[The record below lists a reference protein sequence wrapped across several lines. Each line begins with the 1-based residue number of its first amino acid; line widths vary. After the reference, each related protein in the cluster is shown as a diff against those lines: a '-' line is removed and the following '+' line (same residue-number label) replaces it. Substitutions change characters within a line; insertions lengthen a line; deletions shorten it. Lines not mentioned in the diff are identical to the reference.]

1 MLPRRMTI
9 YLEAPPADG
18 LRSAR
23 EHFHEYIKPVLV
35 AAAMDWDVVEGRREG
50 DVRYGTA
57 DRIRRFRRR
66 KGEGEQ
72 VEDEEMDA
80 KWVIEEMRARGGA
93 QQFDGPAGDI
103 VVGRHTWKEYIR
115 GLHEGWL
122 GPVDKPEIPVVAEK
136 SSNSVTM
143 LEESKHVSG
152 QHSLGDTLPQAA
164 INIATSNTS
173 DSTSTTTFDDGA
185 SPTAT
190 EPELVPDEP
199 KPAEETKPKSKTKP
213 APYISTAAYAS
224 ASLPSSFPSE
234 LAPATV
240 LPFPHILGFW
250 NFPYRIHRFL
260 NRRYLADEVGRR
272 TAAAVM
278 ASSRTYN
285 ESASGSEL
293 ESEGHR
299 AAWEQAGVLKHE
311 ELEWHKSYRNKE
323 RIEGEES
330 VWLDGVVLDER
341 IASRMRAFELT
352 GEDEVE
358 AERLFKSPRVV
369 RDPWKKDDE

>member
-1 MLPRRMTI
+1 MTI

-23 EHFHEYIKPVLV
+23 EHFHDYIKPVLV

-57 DRIRRFRRR
+57 DRIRKFRRR
-66 KGEGEQ
+66 KGEGREL
-72 VEDEEMDA
+72 EEEEMDA
-80 KWVIEEMRARGGA
+80 KWAIEEMRSRGGT

-122 GPVDKPEIPVVAEK
+122 GPVDKPEAPETSISDVVDD
-136 SSNSVTM
+136 
-143 LEESKHVSG
+143 SKHVSG

-164 INIATSNTS
+164 INIAASNASES
-173 DSTSTTTFDDGA
+173 DSTSTSTPPSDDA
-185 SPTAT
+185 SPAAT
-190 EPELVPDEP
+190 EEPKPEEP
-199 KPAEETKPKSKTKP
+199 KPAEAEKSKSKLKP

-224 ASLPSSFPSE
+224 SSLPSSFPVE
-234 LAPATV
+234 LSPAIV

-272 TAAAVM
+272 TAAAIL
-278 ASSRTYN
+278 ASSRSYN
-285 ESASGSEL
+285 ESASVSEL
-293 ESEGHR
+293 EGEGQR
-299 AAWEQAGVLKHE
+299 SGWEQEGLLKQE
-311 ELEWHKSYRNKE
+311 EAEWHKDVRRKE
-323 RIEGEES
+323 RVEGEES

-341 IASRMRAFELT
+341 IASRMRAFELSD
-352 GEDEVE
+352 EDDRE
-358 AERLFKSPRVV
+358 AERLLQNPRKKN
-369 RDPWKKDDE
+369 DPWKEDEE